1 MRLTSLMGLF
11 FIRFYQTVI
20 SPVMGGGKCRF
31 IPNCSEYTAE
41 AVEKYGLFC
50 GAELGFRRIMRCG
63 PWDPGGYDPVPGQK
77 EVDTRIWMGKFFK
90 GLRKVR

>member
-1 MRLTSLMGLF
+1 MRLISLVGLF

-20 SPVMGGGKCRF
+20 SPVLGGGKCRF
-31 IPNCSEYTAE
+31 YPTCSVYIAE

-50 GAELGFRRIMRCG
+50 GAELGLRRILRCG
-63 PWDPGGYDPVPGQK
+63 PWHSGGYDPVPGTDEIEK
-77 EVDTRIWMGKFFK
+77 RIWMGKFFK